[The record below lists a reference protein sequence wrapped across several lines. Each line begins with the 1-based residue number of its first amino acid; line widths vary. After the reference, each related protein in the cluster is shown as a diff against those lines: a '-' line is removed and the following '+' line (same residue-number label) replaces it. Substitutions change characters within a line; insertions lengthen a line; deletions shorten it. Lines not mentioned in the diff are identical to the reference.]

1 MTWGAGSFL
10 LRVQALGFQPAFPPA
25 TGFFSAADLLGIGQL
40 CCLCCSGWTMGLH
53 AVGHVVMHRGL
64 GAWWHSRISQWQVEE
79 LLGRHHLQKL
89 SDIGRVAD
97 NMCVPAP

>member
-1 MTWGAGSFL
+1 
-10 LRVQALGFQPAFPPA
+10 
-25 TGFFSAADLLGIGQL
+25 
-40 CCLCCSGWTMGLH
+40 MGLH